1 MFSDTLFCPENAKKT
16 AEYEKVTNRLDG
28 IDTRYLSDII
38 WCWMWVLC
46 FSFYIELYCL
56 CTAITDVILVQ
67 IWNVTKCPKQSYQ
80 CRSCLSKMHLRAI
93 SVQQLTQKIAGYFR
107 QSTN

>member
-38 WCWMWVLC
+38 
-46 FSFYIELYCL
+46 
-56 CTAITDVILVQ
+56 
-67 IWNVTKCPKQSYQ
+67 
-80 CRSCLSKMHLRAI
+80 
-93 SVQQLTQKIAGYFR
+93 
-107 QSTN
+107 